1 MQNKNEDKKFLWGNY
16 NYSND
21 ISKDIISNIPKEESK
36 KTEDKEKNDK
46 NFFSPIKTKIKEG
59 IEKITKLELSKKS
72 EENLPS
78 KNQSEYL
85 YDFRNNESLF
95 EYEEDF
101 QIKCIIDEYI
111 DKVIGKDH
119 VIFYKIE
126 LSSSLSGKN
135 WEVFRSLKEFS
146 DLYLIYQKLFLDV
159 PIIKWPNLSTI
170 RKEPIIHRQLIN
182 QLNSFMNEILEKP
195 GLLTAPFLIDFL
207 ELKNHNNDLTIYK
220 PILRYDS
227 NFDEMYSNNLCINDV
242 LYLEEPKLLLIGTG
256 LLEGEVINNN
266 NEITNE
272 KSGLFGNI
280 KKLGSKIFSSNK
292 EIKANTC
299 KGKFYIYNLI
309 KNNNLELML
318 VELKN
323 LEVISQIIKIDFFP
337 EKNIIIL
344 GLNNGQILIFEL
356 FIQKQN
362 PNSQDIIE
370 YIGTINYHAN
380 PILCCLF
387 NFKEGYI
394 YSFAKYE
401 TNIKICEFNY
411 QTLKKDFSIYNN
423 IYKKSWKNKG
433 IISVDYTISYKY
445 IYIQDEE
452 GNIFFIDIISD
463 VLNPYIICF
472 FQKFI
477 KNSNENN
484 KGKIIQIKNS
494 FYLFISENAKDK
506 LILNIYLILINEYNN
521 NNGTLINLIKTKEIN
536 LNGNIFITNIRI
548 TSYFFIIISL
558 SNGTICIYNHS
569 NKYPEYYFIYHHQK
583 LTNFIWVEKQKTII
597 SVSHDR
603 SIKIYQIP
611 LKWPAELIRKNKI
624 INKLNIIIEM
634 ITDVKY
640 IFSEMSYNNII
651 ENKEEEQDI
660 KDKNENE
667 KLNKQYKW
675 NIGNLNENISEE
687 KNSSNSNLIK
697 NDINYSENK
706 IKNLD
711 INVTKNDNSYLNTY
725 LEYYNIFSDDLD
737 GWSL

>member
-16 NYSND
+16 NYSNE
-21 ISKDIISNIPKEESK
+21 ISKDIISNIPKEEPEHAK
-36 KTEDKEKNDK
+36 DEEKNDK

-135 WEVFRSLKEFS
+135 WEVFRSLK
-146 DLYLIYQKLFLDV
+146 
-159 PIIKWPNLSTI
+159 
-170 RKEPIIHRQLIN
+170 PIIHRQLIN

-195 GLLTAPFLIDFL
+195 GLITAPFLIDFL

-227 NFDEMYSNNLCINDV
+227 NFDEMYSNNLCINDA
-242 LYLEEPKLLLIGTG
+242 LFLEEPKLLLIGTG
-256 LLEGEVINNN
+256 LLEGEIINNN

-272 KSGLFGNI
+272 KTGLFSNI

-411 QTLKKDFSIYNN
+411 QTLKNDFSIYNN

-433 IISVDYTISYKY
+433 IISVDYTISYEY

-472 FQKFI
+472 FPKFI

-521 NNGTLINLIKTKEIN
+521 DNGPLINLVKTKEIN

-583 LTNFIWVEKQKTII
+583 LTNFIWIEKQKTII

-667 KLNKQYKW
+667 KLNKQYNW

-687 KNSSNSNLIK
+687 KISQNSNLFG

-711 INVTKNDNSYLNTY
+711 INITKNDNSYLSTY

-737 GWSL
+737 GWPI